1 MPIETICQ
9 GCGERLRVADEHVGR
24 TARCPNCRSL
34 YTVPKPQ
41 AVEPHAAGFAG
52 DQAQFSGASDGRP
65 PASALLAGLPDD
77 LFYVR
82 WGGRSFGPISRDE
95 LLAWHADGRLPPD
108 ASVQREG
115 LAAVAAADLFPPP
128 SNAADAAAPA
138 VAVAP
143 APMFTRH
150 QGGLVLAL
158 GVASLGS
165 ICSCFLVMP
174 VLAIIALAVGIVD
187 LQKMQAGITDPRGKT
202 QVIVGMVLAGIAIVV
217 FAGYMFVLFR

>member
-9 GCGERLRVADEHVGR
+9 GCGERLRVADEFVGR

-41 AVEPHAAGFAG
+41 AAEQPPGFVG
-52 DQAQFSGASDGRP
+52 DQNQFSEAAERGQ
-65 PASALLAGLPDD
+65 PAAALLAGLPDD

-95 LLAWHADGRLPPD
+95 LLAWHAAGRLPPD
-108 ASVQREG
+108 AWVQREG
-115 LAAVAAADLFPPP
+115 LAAVAAADLFSPPINP
-128 SNAADAAAPA
+128 TDVTAPF
-138 VAVAP
+138 VGVGP
-143 APMFTRH
+143 APLFKRH
-150 QGGLVLAL
+150 QGSLVLAL

-165 ICSCFLVMP
+165 LCSCFLVMP
-174 VLAIIALAVGIVD
+174 VLGVIALVVGAVD
-187 LQKMQAGITDPRGKT
+187 LQKMQAGISDPRGKA
-202 QVIVGMVLAGIAIVV
+202 QVIVGMVLAGSAIVI